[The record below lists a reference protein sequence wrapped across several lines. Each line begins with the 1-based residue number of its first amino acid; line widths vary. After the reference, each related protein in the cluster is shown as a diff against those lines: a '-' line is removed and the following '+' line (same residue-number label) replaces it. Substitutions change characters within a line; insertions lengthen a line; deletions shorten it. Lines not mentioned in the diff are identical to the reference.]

1 MAIQKKWAL
10 AGGMLVLG
18 LSLWGFFGGG
28 TALSVFPEPQNE
40 IPEIQE
46 EPDEEDLSSPIRR
59 YDATSHLRGKPLRD
73 PFHAEG
79 IAKIDEEMKK
89 NLSQSRQKSESP
101 SSSTGKT
108 DTGAGESTLP
118 RLKGTL
124 SFQGKRRAMLEWNGK
139 VKTVSEG
146 EHLGPW
152 TISEIGENR
161 AVLESDSGTVTVTER

>member
-10 AGGMLVLG
+10 AGGALVLG
-18 LSLWGFFGGG
+18 LSLWGFFGRG
-28 TALSVFPEPQNE
+28 TALSVFPEPQDE

-89 NLSQSRQKSESP
+89 SLSQSRPQSKA
-101 SSSTGKT
+101 SSDSAGKP
-108 DTGAGESTLP
+108 DTGESTLP

-146 EHLGPW
+146 EQLGPW

-161 AVLESDSGTVTVTER
+161 AVLKSDSGTVTVTGR

>member
-1 MAIQKKWAL
+1 MAVQKKWAF
-10 AGGMLVLG
+10 AGGALILG
-18 LSLWGFFGGG
+18 LSLWGFWGGG
-28 TALSVFPEPQNE
+28 TALSVFPEPQEE

-46 EPDEEDLSSPIRR
+46 ESGEEEDLSSPIRR

-79 IAKIDEEMKK
+79 IAGIDEEMRKEFPQNRK
-89 NLSQSRQKSESP
+89 NSNTSAASA
-101 SSSTGKT
+101 GKPE
-108 DTGAGESTLP
+108 AGESMLP

-161 AVLESDSGTVTVTER
+161 AVLESASGTVTVTDR

>member
-1 MAIQKKWAL
+1 MAIQKKWVL
-10 AGGMLVLG
+10 AGGALVLG
-18 LSLWGFFGGG
+18 LSLWGFFGRG
-28 TALSVFPEPQNE
+28 TALSVFPEPQEE

-89 NLSQSRQKSESP
+89 SLSQSRPQSKA
-101 SSSTGKT
+101 SSASAGKP

-146 EHLGPW
+146 EQLGPW

-161 AVLESDSGTVTVTER
+161 AVLKSDSGTVTVTGR

>member
-10 AGGMLVLG
+10 AGGALVLG
-18 LSLWGFFGGG
+18 LSLWGFFGRG
-28 TALSVFPEPQNE
+28 TALSVFPEPQEE

-89 NLSQSRQKSESP
+89 SLSQSRPQSKA
-101 SSSTGKT
+101 SSDSAGKP
-108 DTGAGESTLP
+108 DTGTGESTLP

-146 EHLGPW
+146 EQLGPW

-161 AVLESDSGTVTVTER
+161 AVLKSDSGTVTVTGR

>member
-1 MAIQKKWAL
+1 MAIQKKWVL
-10 AGGMLVLG
+10 AGGALALG
-18 LSLWGFFGGG
+18 LSLWGFFGRG
-28 TALSVFPEPQNE
+28 TALSVFPEPQEE

-79 IAKIDEEMKK
+79 IAKIDEKMKK
-89 NLSQSRQKSESP
+89 SLSQSRPQSKA
-101 SSSTGKT
+101 SSDSAGKP
-108 DTGAGESTLP
+108 DIGAGESTLP

-124 SFQGKRRAMLEWNGK
+124 SFQGKRRVMLEWNGK

-146 EHLGPW
+146 EQLGPW

-161 AVLESDSGTVTVTER
+161 AVLKSDSGTVTVTGR